1 MRFNEIEWMVGKIW
15 KVDLPDSEV
24 CTEKTY
30 ALILA
35 SYYRNVATNDKRTKM
50 LPNFLRYISEKC
62 DVSKTRVVN
71 NNNSRILNVFF
82 YFSQNTTLRKWTSS
96 GESGRNERCSDNARW
111 KRDAR
116 PGGKAP
122 WNLELRLLPR
132 LNSNPI
138 SGLRLQL
145 GGKALR
151 RGRQRY
157 FFFFLF
163 ACLTLLFYREMPPS
177 HVLASCPVWS

>member
-35 SYYRNVATNDKRTKM
+35 SYYRNVATNDKRKKM

-82 YFSQNTTLRKWTSS
+82 IFHRTQRFENGRAQEKAGGTKGAATT
-96 GESGRNERCSDNARW
+96 
-111 KRDAR
+111 RDGSATLGPGAR
-116 PGGKAP
+116 PYET
-122 WNLELRLLPR
+122 WN
-132 LNSNPI
+132 
-138 SGLRLQL
+138 
-145 GGKALR
+145 
-151 RGRQRY
+151 
-157 FFFFLF
+157 
-163 ACLTLLFYREMPPS
+163 
-177 HVLASCPVWS
+177 